1 MKNSELEPYERE
13 FLDLIAKGFRLMAEK
28 REHEQKTEACYLEEK
43 NNNCEE
49 KEAESESLQKTK
61 GTLSRAELPNN
72 LTPRNIH
79 QFTNINLRSVYDLMN
94 KSLDHGGIPAFRI
107 GKSLYSDRE
116 EFLKWWD
123 ETKERGRI

>member
-1 MKNSELEPYERE
+1 MRKSEELEPYEIE
-13 FLDLIAKGFRLMAEK
+13 FLKLLAKGIRVMAEK
-28 REHEQKTEACYLEEK
+28 REQEGAEARDLDKK
-43 NNNCEE
+43 NKHVEDNITQNP
-49 KEAESESLQKTK
+49 KRVLTRS
-61 GTLSRAELPNN
+61 ELPNY
-72 LTPRNIH
+72 LTPKNIH

-123 ETKERGRI
+123 ETKERGRK

>member
-1 MKNSELEPYERE
+1 MKGTRKLESYEEE
-13 FLDLIAKGFRLMAEK
+13 FLKLLAKGIRIMAEK
-28 REHEQKTEACYLEEK
+28 REQEMIEASDLNENNLKVQVKDSTIK
-43 NNNCEE
+43 NP
-49 KEAESESLQKTK
+49 KRI
-61 GTLSRAELPNN
+61 LSRAELPNY

-79 QFTNINLRSVYDLMN
+79 QFTNINLRSVYDLMK

-123 ETKERGRI
+123 ETKERGKK

>member
-1 MKNSELEPYERE
+1 MRKRDEWETYERE
-13 FLDLIAKGFRLMAEK
+13 FLNLIAEGVRVMAER
-28 REHEQKTEACYLEEK
+28 REQERVEASDLDEK
-43 NNNCEE
+43 NNL
-49 KEAESESLQKTK
+49 KEHLEDNITQNPKRI
-61 GTLSRAELPNN
+61 LSRAELPNY

-123 ETKERGRI
+123 ETKERGRK

>member
-1 MKNSELEPYERE
+1 MKGTRKLEPYEEE
-13 FLDLIAKGFRLMAEK
+13 FLKLLAKGIRIMAEK
-28 REHEQKTEACYLEEK
+28 REQEMIEASDLDKK
-43 NNNCEE
+43 NNL
-49 KEAESESLQKTK
+49 KEHLEGNITQNPKRI
-61 GTLSRAELPNN
+61 LSRAELPNY

-123 ETKERGRI
+123 ETKERGRK